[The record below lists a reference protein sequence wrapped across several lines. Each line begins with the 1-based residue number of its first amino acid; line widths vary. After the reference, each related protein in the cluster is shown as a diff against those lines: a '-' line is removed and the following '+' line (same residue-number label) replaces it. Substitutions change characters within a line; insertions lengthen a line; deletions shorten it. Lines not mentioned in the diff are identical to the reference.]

1 MKKSIFANYR
11 ELKALGLLWPFEES
25 AFPCSAFITL
35 RWFVLAHINISAMSL
50 YKGDPVHIIAQIV
63 SPGKN
68 SVSCLL
74 HVILAMPI
82 AYEQWRAVG
91 DSKSAIGGFRG
102 G

>member
-1 MKKSIFANYR
+1 
-11 ELKALGLLWPFEES
+11 
-25 AFPCSAFITL
+25 
-35 RWFVLAHINISAMSL
+35 MSL